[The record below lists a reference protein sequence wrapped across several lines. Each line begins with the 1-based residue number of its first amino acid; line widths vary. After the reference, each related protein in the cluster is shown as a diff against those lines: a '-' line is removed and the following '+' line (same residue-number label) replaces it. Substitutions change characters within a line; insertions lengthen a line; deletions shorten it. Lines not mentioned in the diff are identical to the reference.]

1 MARGQSAVKAT
12 GAQVAGRLGWSSEDW
27 SELMLAVGPRWS
39 TRFCPE
45 PGSCLDGSQSCCPGC
60 HSLRKRGVFWNFFTD
75 RSGQKVIGF

>member
-39 TRFCPE
+39 THPFLSGTRE
-45 PGSCLDGSQSCCPGC
+45 LSGWQSKLLPGLSQPQEAWSILEFL
-60 HSLRKRGVFWNFFTD
+60 H
-75 RSGQKVIGF
+75 